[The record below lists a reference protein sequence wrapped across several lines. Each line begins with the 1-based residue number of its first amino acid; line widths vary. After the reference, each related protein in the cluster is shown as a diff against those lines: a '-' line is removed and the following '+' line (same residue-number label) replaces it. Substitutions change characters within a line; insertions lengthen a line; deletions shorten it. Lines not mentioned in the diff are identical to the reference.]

1 MHRTNNFD
9 ALRLLAAIAVIF
21 GHAHPLTKSLDLSLL
36 GSSVQAVAVKV
47 FFVISGYL
55 ICTSWSLQPSAI
67 PYLQK
72 RALRIF
78 PALVVLCL
86 LTVFIAGPLI
96 TDIPLRTYFGY
107 AHTYYYLVNVLLRP
121 VYDLPGLFQF
131 NPYPIAVNGSLWSLP
146 VEFTMY
152 LLLPMVCWI
161 QQRAKSHSMFALFA
175 FGLCSISLWYARAHQ
190 PAQHPV
196 FYGTDLISL
205 LDVAPY
211 FFLGALVRDLRLE
224 EFLDPVFGLFLVIAV
239 ALIQP
244 TGRISSEIALYVL
257 VPYVTLAVALNANSL
272 LSGVGKY
279 GDFSYGIYLYG
290 FLCQQIVNRLT
301 HGQLG
306 PWSNALLSLPPA
318 LLLAVLSWHFVE
330 KPMLAL
336 KPRNSLS
343 RKSDVQLIER
353 VNGTT

>member
-1 MHRTNNFD
+1 MRRTNNFD

-21 GHAHPLTKSLDLSLL
+21 GHAHPLTKSPDLGLL
-36 GSSVQAVAVKV
+36 GSSVQAIAVKI

-55 ICTSWSLQPSAI
+55 IYTSWTLQPSVL

-78 PALVVLCL
+78 PALAVLCV
-86 LTVFIAGPLI
+86 LTVFVVGPLI
-96 TDIPLRTYFGY
+96 TDIPVRTYFGY
-107 AHTYYYLVNVLLRP
+107 LHTYYYFVNVLLRP

-131 NPYPIAVNGSLWSLP
+131 NPYPVAVNGSLWSLP
-146 VEFTMY
+146 VEFAMY
-152 LLLPMVCWI
+152 LTLPLVCWI
-161 QQRAKSHSMFALFA
+161 QQRAKSHSVFVLFTL
-175 FGLCSISLWYARAHQ
+175 GLCWASVWYVRAHQ

-196 FYGTDLISL
+196 LYGTDLISL

-211 FFLGALVRDLRLE
+211 FFLGALIRDLRLE
-224 EFLDPVFGLFLVIAV
+224 EFLNPVFGSFLIIAV

-257 VPYVTLAVALNANSL
+257 VPYVALAVALNANSL
-272 LSGVGKY
+272 LASVGKY
-279 GDFSYGIYLYG
+279 GDFSYGVYLYG
-290 FLCQQIVNRLT
+290 FLFQQVVNRLA

-306 PWSNALLSLPPA
+306 PWSNALLSLSPA
-318 LLLAVLSWHFVE
+318 LLLAMLSWHFVE

-343 RKSDVQLIER
+343 KNPDVQLTER
-353 VNGTT
+353 ANETS

>member
-1 MHRTNNFD
+1 MHRKNNFD
-9 ALRLLAAIAVIF
+9 ALRLLAATSVIF
-21 GHAHPLTKSLDLSLL
+21 GHAHPLTKSPDLALL
-36 GSSVQAVAVKV
+36 GSSVQAIAVKV

-55 ICTSWSLQPSAI
+55 IYSSWNLQPSLL

-78 PALVVLCL
+78 PALAVLCV

-96 TDIPLRTYFGY
+96 TDIPVHTYFGY
-107 AHTYYYLVNVLLRP
+107 PHTYYYFVNLLLKP
-121 VYDLPGLFQF
+121 IYDLPGLFQF
-131 NPYPIAVNGSLWSLP
+131 NPYPVAVNGSLWSLP

-152 LLLPMVCWI
+152 LTLPLVCWI
-161 QQRAKSHSMFALFA
+161 QRRAKSHSVFVLFTL
-175 FGLCSISLWYARAHQ
+175 GLCWVSLWYTRVHQ

-211 FFLGALVRDLRLE
+211 FFVGALIRDLDLE
-224 EFLDPVFGLFLVIAV
+224 EFLNPVVGLFLVIAV

-279 GDFSYGIYLYG
+279 GDFSYGVYLYG
-290 FLCQQIVNRLT
+290 FLCQQIVERLA

-318 LLLAVLSWHFVE
+318 LLLAMLSWHFVE

-343 RKSDVQLIER
+343 RKPDVQLIEPA
-353 VNGTT
+353 NETP